1 MLDAP
6 LADTQTVEVTIDRGT
21 NIEYRSRNLPQ
32 NSATDIDMTSND
44 QQTLTVP
51 TTPIASSTPIKPSG
65 QAQEK
70 IQKHQ

>member
-32 NSATDIDMTSND
+32 NSATVIDMTSKD
-44 QQTLTVP
+44 QQSLTVP

-65 QAQEK
+65 QP
-70 IQKHQ
+70 

>member
-32 NSATDIDMTSND
+32 NSATVIDMTCND

-65 QAQEK
+65 QPQKK

>member
-32 NSATDIDMTSND
+32 NMIYQRNSYRHDF
-44 QQTLTVP
+44 
-51 TTPIASSTPIKPSG
+51 
-65 QAQEK
+65 
-70 IQKHQ
+70 